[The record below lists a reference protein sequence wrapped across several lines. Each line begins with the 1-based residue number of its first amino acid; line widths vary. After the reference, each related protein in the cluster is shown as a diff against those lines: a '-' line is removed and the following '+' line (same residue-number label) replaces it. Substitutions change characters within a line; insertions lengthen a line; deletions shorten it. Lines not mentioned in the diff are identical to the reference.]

1 MNECSFDFGK
11 KRKKKKDKIG
21 FVDVLD
27 GIEEPFRVIISL
39 RHGSYEHGFFYIIE
53 LLSFFERSLIDNTHE
68 EQLG

>member
-27 GIEEPFRVIISL
+27 GIEEPFRVIISTT
-39 RHGSYEHGFFYIIE
+39 SYEHGFFYIIE